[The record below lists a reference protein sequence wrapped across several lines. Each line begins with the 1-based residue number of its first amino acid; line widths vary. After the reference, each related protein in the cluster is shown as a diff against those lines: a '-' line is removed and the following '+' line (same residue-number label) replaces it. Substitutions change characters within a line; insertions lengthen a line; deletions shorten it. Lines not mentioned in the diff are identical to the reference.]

1 MFKTRLKKRSNIQ
14 IVPMIDVIFF
24 LLIFFMLF
32 TTFRITPEGL
42 DIQLP
47 QAVTVT
53 GQEEESIEVAINKNG
68 EIFIDGGQVSTLT
81 LREKAQRKVEN
92 NPQLI
97 VIIKADEE
105 VPFKRVVEVMDTVRM
120 VGIHRIA
127 LAAERKFN

>member
-1 MFKTRLKKRSNIQ
+1 MFKTKLKKRSTIQ

-53 GQEEESIEVAINKNG
+53 GQEEESLEIAINRRG
-68 EIFIDGGQVSTLT
+68 ELFLDGEEIDSSF
-81 LREKAQRKVEN
+81 LRDRAQIMVEE
-92 NPQLI
+92 NPNLI

-105 VPFKRVVEVMDTVRM
+105 VSFKRVVHVMDTVRM
-120 VGIHRIA
+120 VGAHRIA
-127 LAAERKFN
+127 LAADRKFN

>member
-42 DIQLP
+42 DLRLP
-47 QAVTVT
+47 QATTVT
-53 GQEEESIEVAINKNG
+53 GQEDESVIIAITKNNEFYLDG
-68 EIFIDGGQVSTLT
+68 DMMGLLQIREHIQRFIQDNADLV
-81 LREKAQRKVEN
+81 
-92 NPQLI
+92 

-105 VPFKRVVEVMDTVRM
+105 VQYKYVVEVMDHVRM
-120 VGIHRIA
+120 VGAYRIA
-127 LAAERKFN
+127 LACDRRIQ

>member
-53 GQEEESIEVAINKNG
+53 GQEEESIEIAISRN
-68 EIFIDGGQVSTLT
+68 EDIFLDGAQVNTFT
-81 LREKAQRKVEN
+81 LREQAQRKVEN
-92 NPQLI
+92 NPQI
-97 VIIKADEE
+97 IAIIKADEE
-105 VPFKRVVEVMDTVRM
+105 VSFKRVVEVMDTVRM